1 MTDTNAKQR
10 IQELRKSLS
19 YHNHKYYVQADPEIS
34 DFEYD
39 QMMNELV
46 ELEKKH
52 PEFDDPNSPS
62 KRVGNDINQNFE
74 QVKHRFPV
82 LSLDNTYNQEELK
95 AFYQRVRKG
104 LGEAPEYVCELK
116 YDGVSISL
124 TYENGILKR
133 AVTRGDGY
141 QGDDVTDNIRTIG
154 SVPMKVKG
162 ENMPAFFEIR
172 GEVYMP
178 AAVFAELNRNRE
190 KEGKSPFANPR
201 NAAAG
206 SIKMQKSAEVAKR
219 KLECFLYY
227 LVAENAPAETHYKSL
242 QLAKK
247 WGFRVPEHMQ
257 KATDLNSVFEFID
270 AWDEKRYDL
279 PYEIDG
285 IVIKV
290 NHYNQQEEL
299 GYTAKSPRW
308 AISYKFKAEQV
319 VTTLKAVE
327 YQVGRTGA
335 VTPVAMLEPVQLAGT
350 TVKRAS
356 LHNADQIKL
365 LDLHEGDRVFVEKGG
380 EIIPK
385 IVGVDEH
392 APDSKPVEFITHC
405 PECGTKLIRK
415 EGEAKH
421 FCPNENA
428 CPPQIRGKIEHFIS
442 RKAMDIDSLGSE
454 TIDLFLREGLI
465 NNMADLFE
473 LKKEDILKLDRFREK
488 SAQNIIDG
496 IQEAKK
502 VPYPRVLYAL
512 GIRYVGETT
521 AKVLARAF
529 SDVYK
534 LAAASQQEL
543 EAIDDIGETTARS
556 VVEYFELPS
565 NQEIVERLRSYG
577 LQMKAGEESRR
588 ESDVLNGLKIV
599 ISGVFENHSRQE
611 LKTLIEKHGGKNVQ
625 SISSNTSYLLAGDN
639 VGPSKRK
646 KAEDLNIPVISETEF
661 TEMLNS
667 SN

>member
-1 MTDTNAKQR
+1 MSNNNAEYR
-10 IQELRKSLS
+10 IKELRKKLN
-19 YHNHKYYVQADPEIS
+19 YHNRKYYVEANPEIS

-39 QMMNELV
+39 QLMNELI

-52 PEFDDPNSPS
+52 PECDDPNSPS
-62 KRVGNDINQNFE
+62 KRVGNDINQNFD
-74 QVKHRFPV
+74 QVKHRYPM
-82 LSLDNTYNQEELK
+82 LSLDNTYNQDELK
-95 AFYQRVRKG
+95 AFDQRVRKG

-124 TYENGILKR
+124 TYENGTLKR

-154 SVPMKVKG
+154 SVPLKVTG
-162 ENMPAFFEIR
+162 ENMPGIFEIR

-178 AAVFAELNRNRE
+178 ASVFAELNRQRE
-190 KEGKSPFANPR
+190 ENGDDPFANPR

-206 SIKMQKSAEVAKR
+206 SLKMQKSSEVAKR
-219 KLECFLYY
+219 KLDCFLYY
-227 LVAENAPAETHYKSL
+227 LVTDKPPVATHYKAL
-242 QLAKK
+242 DLAKK
-247 WGFRVPEHMQ
+247 WGFRVPEHMT
-257 KATDLNSVFEFID
+257 KAAELKDVFKFID
-270 AWDEKRYDL
+270 EWDEKRYDL

-290 NHYNQQEEL
+290 NTYDQQEEL
-299 GYTAKSPRW
+299 GMTAKSPRW
-308 AISYKFKAEQV
+308 AIAYKFKAEQV
-319 VTTLKAVE
+319 ATTLKSVG

-335 VTPVAMLEPVQLAGT
+335 VTPVAMLEPVKLAGT

-365 LDLHEGDRVFVEKGG
+365 LDLHEKDRVFVEKGG

-385 IVGVDEH
+385 IVGVEEH
-392 APDSKPVEFITHC
+392 APQSKPVEFITHC
-405 PECGTKLIRK
+405 PECGTELIRK

-442 RKAMDIDSLGSE
+442 RKALDIDSLGSE
-454 TIDLFLREGLI
+454 TIDLFLRKGLI
-465 NNMADLFE
+465 ENMADLFE
-473 LKKEDILKLDRFREK
+473 LTKEDIVNLEGFREK

-496 IQEAKK
+496 IQEAKN

-534 LAAASQQEL
+534 LAAASREEL
-543 EAIDDIGETTARS
+543 EAVDDIGKTTARS
-556 VVEYFELPS
+556 VVEYFNLPS

-577 LQMKAGEESRR
+577 LQMKAGEESRQQ
-588 ESDVLNGLKIV
+588 SDVLKGKKIV
-599 ISGVFENHSRQE
+599 ISGVFEKHSRQE
-611 LKTLIEKHGGKNVQ
+611 LKSMIEKNGGKNVQ

-639 VGPSKRK
+639 IGPSKQQ
-646 KAEDLNIPVISETEF
+646 KADSLNIPVISENEF
-661 TEMLNS
+661 LDMLKNK
-667 SN
+667 